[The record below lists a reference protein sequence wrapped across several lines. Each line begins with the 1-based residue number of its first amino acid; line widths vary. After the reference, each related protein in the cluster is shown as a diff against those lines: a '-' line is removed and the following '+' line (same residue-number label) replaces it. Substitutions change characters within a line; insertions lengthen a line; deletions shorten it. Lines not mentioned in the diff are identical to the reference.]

1 MTKSRFL
8 IAATHSG
15 CGKTTFSLGLM
26 RLLTQQGR
34 KVQPFKCGPDYIDT
48 QFHAVATGHPS
59 INLDTFM
66 SSEAHVRE
74 VFRRYDSPSDVSI
87 VEGVMG
93 LFDGYSKD
101 LGSSAHIATPARS
114 ARRTAGQCRFLCLLG
129 SRHHLWIHPTFGQP
143 SVSPVWCSTGLP
155 PNRIS
160 VFCKRLVKRWGY
172 PVWVHSQVTPPGD
185 PLPTPGLD
193 SRGPGDD
200 EYIHRAGC

>member
-101 LGSSAHIATPARS
+101 LGSSAHIATLLDLPVVLLVNAASCAYS
-114 ARRTAGQCRFLCLLG
+114 AAATIMD
-129 SRHHLWIHPTFGQP
+129 SPTFGQP

-172 PVWVHSQVTPPGD
+172 PVWGTFASHPTWRPPPD
-185 PLPTPGLD
+185 TW
-193 SRGPGDD
+193 
-200 EYIHRAGC
+200 A